1 MEFCHT
7 FTHARKRGSEEYRML
22 FGLAQSLRSLKSPMA
37 SLVQE
42 AHRMARRRLE
52 VGGGVGMGCGGVDAR
67 VDPNEFILPAD
78 VDADEVV
85 KAVEAELRRRGD
97 HRTDA
102 PPVLKRRRG

>member
-22 FGLAQSLRSLKSPMA
+22 FGLAQSLRSLTKSPMA

-52 VGGGVGMGCGGVDAR
+52 AGGHLEKPVAIG
-67 VDPNEFILPAD
+67 AD
-78 VDADEVV
+78 
-85 KAVEAELRRRGD
+85 R
-97 HRTDA
+97 
-102 PPVLKRRRG
+102 